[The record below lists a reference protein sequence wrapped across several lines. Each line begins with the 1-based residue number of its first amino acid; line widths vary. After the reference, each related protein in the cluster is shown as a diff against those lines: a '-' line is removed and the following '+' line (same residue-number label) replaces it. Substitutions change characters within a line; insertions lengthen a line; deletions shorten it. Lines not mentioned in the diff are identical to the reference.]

1 MGDPMIKRVL
11 LAFAVVAAT
20 GGAAQ
25 AQTQYTI
32 LGSVLIF
39 AGNFCPYGFMP
50 MDGQL
55 LPINQN
61 QALFSILGTTYGGNG
76 TTTFALPNLQG
87 RAAVGVGTGLG
98 LPTVTLGET
107 FGSPSVTL
115 NSNQI
120 PLHNAPLTAGGGHT
134 GTAGT

>member
-1 MGDPMIKRVL
+1 MIKRIL
-11 LAFAVVAAT
+11 FAFAVVAAT
-20 GGAAQ
+20 SGAAQ

-61 QALFSILGTTYGGNG
+61 QALFSVLGTTYGGNG
-76 TTTFALPNLQG
+76 TSSFALPKVKPMKTETGEILTQCI
-87 RAAVGVGTGLG
+87 AVRGI
-98 LPTVTLGET
+98 
-107 FGSPSVTL
+107 FPSR
-115 NSNQI
+115 N
-120 PLHNAPLTAGGGHT
+120 
-134 GTAGT
+134 